1 MLHELSVKKLVSI
14 VLSIAW
20 IDFIA
25 SQKCIN
31 YQCCPDNC
39 IAFLL
44 YGVAPV
50 AGVWAIYCAFYCFR
64 KEKAKPEKESV
75 EHTHFGKEG
84 EVLQ

>member
-1 MLHELSVKKLVSI
+1 MLNELTIKKLLSI

-39 IAFLL
+39 KAFLL
-44 YGVAPV
+44 FGVAPV
-50 AGVWAIYCAFYCFR
+50 AAVWIIYCVIYCFR
-64 KEKAKPEKESV
+64 KEKEKPEKTV
-75 EHTHFGKEG
+75 EHIYLEHEYKD
-84 EVLQ
+84 LK